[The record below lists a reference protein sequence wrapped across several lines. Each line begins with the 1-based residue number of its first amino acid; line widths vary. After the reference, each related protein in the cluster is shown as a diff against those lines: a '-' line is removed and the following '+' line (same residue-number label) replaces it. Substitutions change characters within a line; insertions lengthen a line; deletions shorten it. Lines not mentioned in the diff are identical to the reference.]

1 MKNKKLHYGYI
12 VVACCCL
19 MMGIDVGLSMS
30 CAGIFYQSVS
40 EAIGATTGEFGL
52 YMSLSFLTSALSLG
66 FAGRLMERYSA
77 RMLLTASSAVLG
89 LTMSLMSVF
98 TDLWEFY
105 VAGCVIGVTLAF
117 LLYLSFPTLINR
129 WFRKNVGFLIG
140 LCSAASGIG
149 GILFNPLGGW
159 ILSQWG
165 WHAGYLAFGG
175 IILLVVTP
183 AIGILL
189 RDYPAD
195 KGLEPVGMSEET
207 AAFIDA
213 GKSGSAGI
221 DYSEAIKKA
230 TFYVLI
236 VFAFLIMASSTLFL
250 FLPKYASSVGF
261 GIEQGALVA
270 AGAMA
275 GVTVGKL
282 ALGYIN
288 DRNCAIGV
296 LVSTL
301 TGILGLLSMLWMSE
315 WIIALIGGAFLFG
328 WCYAAVTVQTA
339 VLVREVFGRKDYA
352 RIYSIVSIALA
363 AGGTVASGA
372 WGFIV
377 DHTSFAFIFYMGSV
391 MLAVCLVS
399 GLWSLRSSEAKT
411 SENKLR

>member
-1 MKNKKLHYGYI
+1 MKTPHYGYVI
-12 VVACCCL
+12 VACCCL
-19 MMGIDVGLSMS
+19 IMGIDVGLSMS
-30 CAGIFYQSVS
+30 CAGIFYQPVS

-77 RMLLTASSAVLG
+77 RWLLTGSSAVLG
-89 LTMSLMSVF
+89 ATMALMSLF
-98 TDLWEFY
+98 TKLWEFY

-129 WFRKNVGFLIG
+129 WFRRNVGFLIG
-140 LCSAASGIG
+140 ICSAASGIG
-149 GILFNPLGGW
+149 GILFNPVGGW

-165 WHAGYLAFGG
+165 WHAGYLTFGG

-183 AIGILL
+183 ATALLL
-189 RDYPAD
+189 RDYPAQ
-195 KGLEPVGMSEET
+195 KGVTPVG
-207 AAFIDA
+207 AADEIEGEG
-213 GKSGSAGI
+213 GKAVARGV
-221 DYSEAIKKA
+221 DYSEAVRKA
-230 TFYVLI
+230 SFYVL
-236 VFAFLIMASSTLFL
+236 VLFAFLIMASSTLFL

-261 GIEQGALVA
+261 SIEQGALVA
-270 AGAMA
+270 SGAMA

-288 DRNCAIGV
+288 DRSCRVGV

-301 TGILGLLSMLWMSE
+301 TGIAGLLCMLWMSQ
-315 WIIALIGGAFLFG
+315 WIVAIICGAFLFG

-339 VLVREVFGRKDYA
+339 VLVREVFGSRDYA
-352 RIYSIVSIALA
+352 RIYSVVSIALA

-391 MLAVCLVS
+391 MLGVCLLS
-399 GLWSLRSSEAKT
+399 GLWSLRSG
-411 SENKLR
+411 KL

>member
-1 MKNKKLHYGYI
+1 MKTPHYGYVI
-12 VVACCCL
+12 VACCCL
-19 MMGIDVGLSMS
+19 IMGIDVGLSMS
-30 CAGIFYQSVS
+30 CAGIFYQPVS

-77 RMLLTASSAVLG
+77 RWLLTGSSAVLG
-89 LTMSLMSVF
+89 ATMALMSLF
-98 TDLWEFY
+98 TKLWEFY

-129 WFRKNVGFLIG
+129 WFRRNVGFLIG
-140 LCSAASGIG
+140 ICSAASGIG
-149 GILFNPLGGW
+149 GILFNPVGGW

-165 WHAGYLAFGG
+165 WHAGYLTFGG

-183 AIGILL
+183 ATALLL
-189 RDYPAD
+189 RDYPAQ
-195 KGLEPVGMSEET
+195 KGVTPVG
-207 AAFIDA
+207 AADEIEGA
-213 GKSGSAGI
+213 GGKAVARGV
-221 DYSEAIKKA
+221 DYSEAVRKA
-230 TFYVLI
+230 SFYVL
-236 VFAFLIMASSTLFL
+236 VLFAFLIMASSTLFL

-261 GIEQGALVA
+261 SIEQGALVA
-270 AGAMA
+270 SGAMA

-288 DRNCAIGV
+288 DRSCRVGV

-301 TGILGLLSMLWMSE
+301 TGIAGLLCMLWMSQ
-315 WIIALIGGAFLFG
+315 WIGAIICGAFLFG

-339 VLVREVFGRKDYA
+339 VLVREVFGSRDYA
-352 RIYSIVSIALA
+352 RIYSVVSIALA

-391 MLAVCLVS
+391 MLGVCLLS
-399 GLWSLRSSEAKT
+399 GLWSLRSG
-411 SENKLR
+411 KL

>member
-1 MKNKKLHYGYI
+1 MKTPHYGYVI
-12 VVACCCL
+12 VACCCL
-19 MMGIDVGLSMS
+19 IMGIDVGLSMS
-30 CAGIFYQSVS
+30 CAGIFYQPVS

-77 RMLLTASSAVLG
+77 RWLLTGSSAVLG
-89 LTMSLMSVF
+89 ATMALMSLF
-98 TDLWEFY
+98 TKLWEFY

-129 WFRKNVGFLIG
+129 WFRRNVGFLIG
-140 LCSAASGIG
+140 ICSAASGIG
-149 GILFNPLGGW
+149 GILFNPVGGW

-165 WHAGYLAFGG
+165 WHAGYLTFGG

-183 AIGILL
+183 ATALLL
-189 RDYPAD
+189 RDYPAQ
-195 KGLEPVGMSEET
+195 KGVTPVG
-207 AAFIDA
+207 AADEIEGEG
-213 GKSGSAGI
+213 GKAVARGV
-221 DYSEAIKKA
+221 DYSEAVRKA
-230 TFYVLI
+230 SFYVL
-236 VFAFLIMASSTLFL
+236 VLFAFLIMASSTLFL

-261 GIEQGALVA
+261 SIEQGALVA
-270 AGAMA
+270 SGAMA

-288 DRNCAIGV
+288 DRSCRVGV

-301 TGILGLLSMLWMSE
+301 TGIAGLLCMLWMSQ
-315 WIIALIGGAFLFG
+315 WIGAIICGAFLFG
-328 WCYAAVTVQTA
+328 WCYAGVTVQTA
-339 VLVREVFGRKDYA
+339 VLVREVFGSRDYA
-352 RIYSIVSIALA
+352 RIYSVVSIALA

-391 MLAVCLVS
+391 MLGVCLLS
-399 GLWSLRSSEAKT
+399 GLWSLRSGKS
-411 SENKLR
+411 